1 MEFSHLMSFISDR
14 YRHHEK
20 YEKLELDQQAR
31 TSQIRLNNQKFDEEL
46 FRMRLKRGTSYLR
59 VLRFK

>member
-1 MEFSHLMSFISDR
+1 MLMDFSHLASFINDR

-46 FRMRLKRGTSYLR
+46 FRKRLKRGR
-59 VLRFK
+59 DK

>member
-1 MEFSHLMSFISDR
+1 MDFAHLMSFISDR
-14 YRHHEK
+14 YQHHEK
-20 YEKLELDQQAR
+20 IELDQQAR
-31 TSQIRLNNQKFDEEL
+31 TSQIRRENQKYDEDL

>member
-1 MEFSHLMSFISDR
+1 MDFAHLMSFINDR

-31 TSQIRLNNQKFDEEL
+31 TSQICRENQKFDEEL
-46 FRMRLKRGTSYLR
+46 FRKRLKRGR
-59 VLRFK
+59 NK